1 MANIGILPICFVFG
15 LLLRWSG
22 RIPENAS
29 SVLNAFIIN
38 ISLPAL
44 TLLHVHNLQW
54 NDALIYPVS
63 MAWGMFAVGAVFF
76 VLIGLVARWSRQ
88 TIGALILTGAL
99 ANTSFLGLPMIEAF
113 YGNAN
118 GELAIG
124 IVIDQLGTYMVLST
138 LGVMIAAICS
148 QGSLSIVAILKRILL
163 FAPFQ
168 ALVVA
173 ILLRPVEYTPEVVIV
188 LQSLAATLAPL
199 ALLSI
204 GCQLRLAELKG
215 NLSALTVGLGFKLLL
230 APALVMIVLVEV
242 LGGGG
247 RIAQVTVFEAAMGP
261 QIGGS
266 IVALEHKLHKS
277 LVILMVGIGIP
288 LSFVTLPVWWYL
300 LQGL

>member
-288 LSFVTLPVWWYL
+288 LSFVTLSVWWYL